1 MPRLT
6 MIKILVSFIII
17 GCRMIVTFL
26 KLKLKYMKKSFTSFI
41 VKRTIEIKLYISRI
55 DVTFQKEKKLI
66 ELVLP
71 LTC

>member
-26 KLKLKYMKKSFTSFI
+26 KLKWKYMKTSFTSFI
-41 VKRTIEIKLYISRI
+41 VKRTIKLYISRI